1 MKQFYITISALV
13 FSTIIFAQ
21 GISVQGIA
29 RNIASSA
36 LADTTLPF
44 TFSIAQDDNTVLYSE
59 TQSITTDN
67 FGVFSHI
74 VSTGNPL
81 TSSFNNVDFSIPDL
95 KIKVSVSYSGNQI
108 EVYNLPFQY
117 TPYAHFAKKA
127 ALAINA
133 INATNATNA
142 ADGVPAGSIMPYI
155 GAVAPAGWVLCEG
168 QILPNDT
175 EHSALRSLVGGRA
188 PNLLGMFLR
197 GTGTNPRSA
206 SYAGPSLKGFQ
217 DDSFESHGH
226 GVTVT
231 VSNAGVHTHSIIQ
244 LPQDNQTGSNKD
256 GQSLTNSVNKD
267 EEFAS
272 ISGGGNAISSAGNH
286 NHSASGSIANTG
298 DGETRP
304 VSYGVT
310 YIIKL

>member
-1 MKQFYITISALV
+1 MKQFYITIIALV
-13 FSTIIFAQ
+13 FSTIIFSQ

-29 RNIASSA
+29 RDNANSA
-36 LADTTLPF
+36 IADTNLTF
-44 TFSIAQDDNTVLYSE
+44 TFSITKTDNTVLYAE
-59 TQSITTDN
+59 NQSIRTDN

-74 VSTGNPL
+74 LSTGNPV
-81 TSSFNNVDFSIPDL
+81 TNSFNAVDFSIANLKL
-95 KIKVSVSYSGNQI
+95 KISVIYGGNNI
-108 EVYNLPFQY
+108 EFHNQALQY

-127 ALAINA
+127 ALA
-133 INATNATNA
+133 TNATNA
-142 ADGVPAGSIMPYI
+142 DDGVPTGAIMPYI
-155 GAVAPAGWVLCEG
+155 GTVAPAGWVLCEG
-168 QILPNDT
+168 QALPNNA
-175 EHSALRSLVGGRA
+175 EHSALRSLVGGSA

-231 VSNAGVHTHSIIQ
+231 VNAVGNHRHNIEK
-244 LPQDNQTGSNKD
+244 LPLDSQANGSGD
-256 GQSLTNSVNKD
+256 MPTLAGNSSGDD
-267 EEFAS
+267 ESFAS
-272 ISGGGNAISSAGNH
+272 VPGGANAISAAGAH
-286 NHSASGSIANTG
+286 DHSASGSIANTG
-298 DGETRP
+298 GGETRP